1 MPPKKKRTYFVVV
14 DQNLEIR
21 SNDNN
26 IAIWDDKLEAEDAI
40 EGIAHYASPKD
51 KFKVLRVTLT
61 ASPAGWR

>member
-1 MPPKKKRTYFVVV
+1 MVV